1 MTPQARSIARSR
13 PGAEALLLRQTN
25 AISTAT
31 LFKGEFPDV
40 LLPEGAVLSLI
51 YPGKKPLRMQ
61 VGTQRQEV
69 LLLTEAI
76 RDREGQIVV
85 PAGSHIIGR
94 FETNSR
100 GSRFI
105 AQAIAIGSRHLPLAA
120 QSELLNRNRR
130 LSPNQILQV
139 QLKQDLR

>member
-1 MTPQARSIARSR
+1 
-13 PGAEALLLRQTN
+13 LLRHTN
-25 AISTAT
+25 AVSTAT
-31 LFKGEFPDV
+31 LFKAELPDV

-51 YPGKKPLRMQ
+51 YPGKKPLTMKA
-61 VGTQRQEV
+61 GTQRQEV
-69 LLLTEAI
+69 LLLSEAI
-76 RDREGQIVV
+76 RDRSGQIVV

-105 AQAIAIGSRHLPLAA
+105 AQAIAIGSRNVALSA
-120 QSELLNRNRR
+120 QSELLKSNRR

-139 QLKQDLR
+139 QLKEDLR